1 MIGAQYQPT
10 SQLVVGPAPQ
20 PSVGGLHPQSAG
32 HVVASHHSV
41 SPHMSHSLSHMQ
53 LAPAAA
59 AAAVQPQSVTI
70 LPTATQAT
78 YQLAGQPGV
87 GTATVL
93 APSVAAAP
101 SVVAAA
107 PTHVTFQ
114 PSVSAAGAAPGSTLL
129 AVQQPSLLSSTQI
142 PGSTAVAPG
151 GSPLIVQ
158 QAATG
163 QTANSLQSLAQA
175 QLVSSTAN
183 AIQNALIA
191 NQQQQQQQQQLAA
204 ALLASGATAG
214 AAGVPPSNSLLHPGA
229 ALAGLDP
236 VTSATLNSSTQQ
248 QQQAAQQQLMLQQL
262 QVQQQYQQLKR
273 MQQRLPHVSG
283 VELRTLQKQIRDL
296 QQHQQMQS
304 LQTLRLAQKQEQQ
317 AFKYLNKAIKS
328 RPSRA
333 TYQDLYK
340 VRRQTET
347 SSRYVSTTL
356 TVGRT
361 HFV

>member
-1 MIGAQYQPT
+1 MIGAQYQPAA
-10 SQLVVGPAPQ
+10 SQLVVGPTPQ
-20 PSVGGLHPQSAG
+20 PAVGGLHPQSAG
-32 HVVASHHSV
+32 MVASHHSV

-59 AAAVQPQSVTI
+59 AVPQSVTI
-70 LPTATQAT
+70 LPAASQAT
-78 YQLAGQPGV
+78 YQLAAGQPAV
-87 GTATVL
+87 GGATVL
-93 APSVAAAP
+93 APSVAAAAP
-101 SVVAAA
+101 AAA
-107 PTHVTFQ
+107 THVTLQ
-114 PSVSAAGAAPGSTLL
+114 PSVSAGAAGNSTLL

-142 PGSTAVAPG
+142 PGSAAAPVGG

-158 QAATG
+158 AAPAAAAATG

-183 AIQNALIA
+183 AIQNALLA

-204 ALLASGATAG
+204 ALLASGATAAG
-214 AAGVPPSNSLLHPGA
+214 AAGLGGVPPSNSLLNPGA

-248 QQQAAQQQLMLQQL
+248 QQQATQQQLQLQQL
-262 QVQQQYQQLKR
+262 QLQQQYQQLKR

-283 VELRTLQKQIRDL
+283 LELRTLQKQIRDL
-296 QQHQQMQS
+296 QQHQQIQS

-340 VRRQTET
+340 VRRQRET
-347 SSRYVSTTL
+347 SP
-356 TVGRT
+356 
-361 HFV
+361 

>member
-1 MIGAQYQPT
+1 M
-10 SQLVVGPAPQ
+10 
-20 PSVGGLHPQSAG
+20 
-32 HVVASHHSV
+32 
-41 SPHMSHSLSHMQ
+41 
-53 LAPAAA
+53 
-59 AAAVQPQSVTI
+59 
-70 LPTATQAT
+70 
-78 YQLAGQPGV
+78 
-87 GTATVL
+87 
-93 APSVAAAP
+93 
-101 SVVAAA
+101 
-107 PTHVTFQ
+107 
-114 PSVSAAGAAPGSTLL
+114 
-129 AVQQPSLLSSTQI
+129 
-142 PGSTAVAPG
+142 
-151 GSPLIVQ
+151 
-158 QAATG
+158 QAANQTGLGSQGLNSG

-204 ALLASGATAG
+204 ALLASGATAAG
-214 AAGVPPSNSLLHPGA
+214 TAGVAGLGPLGQPPSNSLLPGA
-229 ALAGLDP
+229 ALAGLAGP

-328 RPSRA
+328 RPSRVGA

-340 VRRQTET
+340 VR
-347 SSRYVSTTL
+347 
-356 TVGRT
+356 
-361 HFV
+361 